1 MLVISP
7 TQFRTSQKKYLDL
20 AERERVIIKRGDKV
34 IELVVSD
41 KVNDNPSPSNDPW
54 FENPKNIESL
64 MMGIEEVK
72 AGKTVE
78 IKDPKNIWDSIL

>member
-1 MLVISP
+1 MLVISS

-20 AERERVIIKRGDKV
+20 AERERVIIKRGNKV

-41 KVNDNPSPSNDPW
+41 KVNNNPSPSNDTW
-54 FENPKNIESL
+54 FDNSKNIEAV
-64 MMGIEEVK
+64 MMGIEEIK
-72 AGKTVE
+72 AGKTIE